1 MITENIFTGPN
12 IYIESVQDSVTIYV
26 ESISGRVGDQGPAG
40 PTGPQGPAGTGAG
53 GSWGSITGTLSAQT
67 DLQTALNGKAGTS
80 HTHAESDIIGL
91 VSDLAGKAATVHT
104 HAQSDVTGLVSALA
118 GKEPTITS
126 GTTAQYYRGDKS
138 FQTLDKTAVGLGNV
152 DNTSDANKPVSTA
165 TTTALSGKQATLVSG
180 TNIKT
185 VNGNT
190 LLGSGDI
197 TISGSV
203 AWGNVTGT
211 LSAQT
216 DLNSALSGKEP
227 TITSGTT
234 SQYYRGDKSFQTLD
248 KTAVGLANV
257 DNTSDANKP
266 VSTATSTALSG
277 KEPTISAGTTSQ
289 YWRGDKS
296 FQTLDKTAVGLANV
310 DNTSDA
316 NKPVSTATQT
326 ALNAKQNALTL
337 TTTGTS
343 GAATLV
349 GSTLNIP
356 QYTGGGGGGLSR
368 SINSISTN
376 TTGAASASTDYVY
389 ICTATLTF
397 TLPTAVSN
405 TNRYTVKNASGVN
418 ITVNTT
424 SSQTMD
430 GSTSITL
437 TPNTALDFI
446 SDNANWQII

>member
-1 MITENIFTGPN
+1 MA
-12 IYIESVQDSVTIYV
+12 
-26 ESISGRVGDQGPAG
+26 SGRTDVTDIVLKRGTAARWTLVNPVLRQGEPGFETDTGKLKIGDGVSAWTALSYL
-40 PTGPQGPAGTGAG
+40 TGGTSTWGA
-53 GSWGSITGTLSAQT
+53 ITGTLSAQT
-67 DLQTALNGKAGTS
+67 DLQTALNGKANST

-91 VSDLAGKAATVHT
+91 VSDLAGKASTVHT
-104 HAQSDVTGLVSALA
+104 HVQSDVTGLVSALA
-118 GKEPTITS
+118 AKEPTITA

-152 DNTSDANKPVSTA
+152 DNTSDV
-165 TTTALSGKQATLVSG
+165 
-180 TNIKT
+180 
-185 VNGNT
+185 
-190 LLGSGDI
+190 
-197 TISGSV
+197 
-203 AWGNVTGT
+203 
-211 LSAQT
+211 
-216 DLNSALSGKEP
+216 
-227 TITSGTT
+227 
-234 SQYYRGDKSFQTLD
+234 
-248 KTAVGLANV
+248 
-257 DNTSDANKP
+257 NKP
-266 VSTATSTALSG
+266 VSTATSTALAG
-277 KEPTISAGTTSQ
+277 KEPSITAGTTSQ

-296 FQTLDKTAVGLANV
+296 WQTLDKTAVGLGNV

-316 NKPVSTATQT
+316 SKPISTATST
-326 ALNAKQNALTL
+326 ALAGKQATLTL

-356 QYTGGGGGGLSR
+356 QYSGGGGGLSR

-389 ICTATLTF
+389 IATASLTF
-397 TLPTAVSN
+397 TLPTAVGN
-405 TNRYTVKNASGVN
+405 TNRYTVKNGSGSN

-446 SDNANWQII
+446 SDSTNYRIV

>member
-1 MITENIFTGPN
+1 
-12 IYIESVQDSVTIYV
+12 
-26 ESISGRVGDQGPAG
+26 
-40 PTGPQGPAGTGAG
+40 
-53 GSWGSITGTLSAQT
+53 
-67 DLQTALNGKAGTS
+67 
-80 HTHAESDIIGL
+80 
-91 VSDLAGKAATVHT
+91 
-104 HAQSDVTGLVSALA
+104 LVSALA